1 MPKSESPRKA
11 RKSSEAPRKQ
21 TRSEA
26 FAKPRAMNLTLAAT
40 RSDMNSAVSL
50 LARGADPDRTF
61 PPYLDAP
68 LWIACKKKNAK
79 MAKLLLGAGAN
90 PNKKSFQGEPPLAL
104 AADLGHLEL
113 AITLCAAG
121 ANPDIARDSDG
132 KRPIDIARER
142 SDIRM
147 EELLSAA
154 RAYAARPDNALN
166 PKAHN
171 IVESPG
177 VGSEDSSN
185 PASPL

>member
-11 RKSSEAPRKQ
+11 RKAPAAARKQ
-21 TRSEA
+21 TKTEA
-26 FAKPRAMNLTLAAT
+26 FAQPRAMNLTLAAT

-104 AADLGHLEL
+104 AAAYGHLEL

-121 ANPDIARDSDG
+121 ADPDIARDSDG
-132 KRPIDIARER
+132 KLPIDIARER
-142 SDIRM
+142 SDQMM
-147 EELLSAA
+147 EEFLAAA
-154 RAYAARPDNALN
+154 RAFHAKPAHAAGAL
-166 PKAHN
+166 AHN
-171 IVESPG
+171 IVESPAA
-177 VGSEDSSN
+177 GSEDSSN
-185 PASPL
+185 PARPL